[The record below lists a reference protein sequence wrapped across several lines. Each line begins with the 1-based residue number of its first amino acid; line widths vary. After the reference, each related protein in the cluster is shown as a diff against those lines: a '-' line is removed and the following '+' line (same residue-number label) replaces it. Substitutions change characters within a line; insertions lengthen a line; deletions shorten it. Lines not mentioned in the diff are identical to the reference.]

1 MLMPQR
7 CIWGNSHRAKF
18 WEKKSKICK
27 SMTWCFSPV
36 FVSVQCMDIVVV
48 SQLRWMEIEVKLS
61 NTQMPKI
68 WGSQWQICSTWSQRP
83 AVRDLLLIFCSTANV
98 CTQWHGISW
107 TSKYIIFI
115 SSPQLILGET
125 VMSSALPLVKRRK
138 LQVVGIYICSLEGSI
153 KARFVFFLFSLLAIQ
168 QIGAFSAAIVLFI
181 IEYCRDDVVMSFCGS
196 FSRLESPSQIFSTV
210 LEPCCASAKTFSS
223 VTQ

>member
-1 MLMPQR
+1 
-7 CIWGNSHRAKF
+7 
-18 WEKKSKICK
+18 
-27 SMTWCFSPV
+27 
-36 FVSVQCMDIVVV
+36 
-48 SQLRWMEIEVKLS
+48 
-61 NTQMPKI
+61 
-68 WGSQWQICSTWSQRP
+68 
-83 AVRDLLLIFCSTANV
+83 
-98 CTQWHGISW
+98 
-107 TSKYIIFI
+107 
-115 SSPQLILGET
+115 
-125 VMSSALPLVKRRK
+125 MSSALPLVKRRK

-223 VTQ
+223 VTQQQRHYLKSCRRFEQLAPIYTVLHESLVSPKSKLTRPIDSQQPHVWENTPL